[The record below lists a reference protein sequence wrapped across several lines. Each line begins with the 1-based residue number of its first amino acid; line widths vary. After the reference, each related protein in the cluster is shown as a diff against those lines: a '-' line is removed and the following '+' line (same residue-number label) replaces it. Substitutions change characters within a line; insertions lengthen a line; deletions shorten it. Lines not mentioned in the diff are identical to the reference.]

1 MFVWVLGNSGS
12 IGQNLQ
18 NELSVQRPVLPEF
31 VIYTNLIAY
40 YLKTKSVQ
48 KKIISIA
55 PYRPE
60 MTRSVAKGLI
70 SSLQND

>member
-1 MFVWVLGNSGS
+1 MNSKTGSGLSTKMFVWVWVLGNSGS

-40 YLKTKSVQ
+40 
-48 KKIISIA
+48 
-55 PYRPE
+55 
-60 MTRSVAKGLI
+60 
-70 SSLQND
+70 